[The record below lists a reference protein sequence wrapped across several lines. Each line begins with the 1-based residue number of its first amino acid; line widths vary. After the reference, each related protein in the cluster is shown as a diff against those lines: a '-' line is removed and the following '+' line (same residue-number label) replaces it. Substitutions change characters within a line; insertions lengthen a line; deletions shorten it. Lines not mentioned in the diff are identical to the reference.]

1 VVFLFLILFCLFLFV
16 DDKKQNDMRI
26 AILGAHMVGKTTLAE
41 KLHESFPDYE
51 FYPEPYFEL
60 QEMGFAFSEIPTEE
74 DYMIQ
79 LEHSLKQI
87 LRSDKDAI
95 FDRSPIDL
103 LAYALVVDN
112 TLNFSSV
119 FTKIQNAIKEIDV
132 FVWVAIEEPDR
143 ISCSDSNLP
152 ELRYEVNDLLGELI
166 DDFEIEVI
174 KVKGNLSERVNQIQ
188 NKIEESKK

>member
-1 VVFLFLILFCLFLFV
+1 
-16 DDKKQNDMRI
+16 
-26 AILGAHMVGKTTLAE
+26 MVGKTTLAE

>member
-1 VVFLFLILFCLFLFV
+1 MI
-16 DDKKQNDMRI
+16 KKNINDMRI
-26 AILGAHMVGKTTLAE
+26 AILGAHLVGKTTLAE

-60 QEMGFAFSEIPTEE
+60 QEMGFAFSEMPTAD
-74 DYMIQ
+74 DYMMQ

-103 LAYALVVDN
+103 LAYALAVDN
-112 TLNFSSV
+112 KLNFSSI
-119 FTKIQNAIKEIDV
+119 FTKIQNVIKEIDV
-132 FVWVAIEEPDR
+132 FVWVPIEEPDR

-174 KVKGNLSERVNQIQ
+174 KVKGSLSERLNQIQ
-188 NKIEESKK
+188 NKIEELKG